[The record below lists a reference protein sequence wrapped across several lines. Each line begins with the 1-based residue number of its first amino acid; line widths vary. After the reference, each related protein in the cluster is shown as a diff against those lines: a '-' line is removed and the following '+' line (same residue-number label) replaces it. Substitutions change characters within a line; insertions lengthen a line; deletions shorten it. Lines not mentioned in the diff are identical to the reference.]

1 MRYLIFILSLVSV
14 INAQQKSDL
23 FQSWNSIKLDYKVS
37 KNFEIN
43 YEIQLRLKS
52 QRELYDQLFNELDFK
67 YEFSSNLYTGFV
79 FRFTEKNDDSG
90 NYIASKN
97 FTRNQFYLGYK
108 IEKWRY
114 ELEFQMKYQIKD
126 KVSSDR
132 DYKIYIPKKYFRYKL
147 SIAKDFKNW
156 KLDPKLNFEFFLRDK
171 SYADIYDKIRVSF
184 GTKYKFNNNNSI
196 NVGYFY
202 DNDFSLP
209 FKIEGIKIRYNY
221 SL

>member
-132 DYKIYIPKKYFRYKL
+132 D
-147 SIAKDFKNW
+147 
-156 KLDPKLNFEFFLRDK
+156 
-171 SYADIYDKIRVSF
+171 
-184 GTKYKFNNNNSI
+184 
-196 NVGYFY
+196 
-202 DNDFSLP
+202 
-209 FKIEGIKIRYNY
+209 
-221 SL
+221 